1 MGADHG
7 ERPWWKPSVS
17 QPVSLAAQ
25 QHGTAA
31 GVTRGPSRAR
41 LAASTRFALL
51 FFNHLPQFRVIGL
64 RFFETN
70 LS

>member
-1 MGADHG
+1 VV
-7 ERPWWKPSVS
+7 EVVCVS
-17 QPVSLAAQ
+17 PV
-25 QHGTAA
+25 
-31 GVTRGPSRAR
+31 VTRSAEARYRSLCHERTTRAW